1 MSNMLAITLPNDVEE
16 RLTHMAKVTGK
27 TKTYYAREAI
37 LNYLEDLEDTYLSL
51 SILEKSNK
59 RYSQQ
64 EMEENLD
71 WYKKLTTNY
80 TSISGCWF
88 FYAWKK

>member
-16 RLTHMAKVTGK
+16 RLAHMAKVTGK

-71 WYKKLTTNY
+71 
-80 TSISGCWF
+80 
-88 FYAWKK
+88 

>member
-1 MSNMLAITLPNDVEE
+1 MLAITLPNDVEE
-16 RLTHMAKVTGK
+16 RLTHMAKVTGR

-51 SILEKSNK
+51 SILEKPNK

-64 EMEENLD
+64 EVEE
-71 WYKKLTTNY
+71 KL
-80 TSISGCWF
+80 GL
-88 FYAWKK
+88 AD